1 MVGIILASHGN
12 FASGIKQSGEMIFGD
27 QEQFAAVTFQPSE
40 GPEDLRQHLEEAIQ
54 AVGGPDSEILFL
66 VDLWGGSP
74 FNQANILFEE
84 HPDNFAIVAG
94 LNLPMLLEALGQR
107 MMADRAHEVAKNIL
121 AAGRDGVKVR
131 PEDLEAAPAK
141 AETAAASDD
150 DNQAQMTSDG
160 QLPKG
165 TKLGDGKIKYVLARI
180 DTRLLHGQVSTNWA
194 KYVNPNRII
203 VVSDSVSKDTMRKT
217 LIKQAA
223 PAGMH
228 ANVIPVAKLAE
239 IDQDPRFGATKALL
253 LFETPQ
259 DVLQALEAGVK
270 LPDIN
275 VGSMAHSQGK
285 TMLTNAVSID
295 ANDVKDFETMMN
307 DYDMNFYVQKV
318 PADKSQDLKKLLAE
332 QDKA

>member
-27 QEQFAAVTFQPSE
+27 QKQFTAVTFQPSE
-40 GPEDLRQHLEEAIQ
+40 GPEDLRKHLEEAIDI
-54 AVGGPDSEILFL
+54 VGGPDSEILFL

-84 HPDNFAIVAG
+84 HPENFAIVAG

-107 MMADRAHEVAKNIL
+107 MMAETAHDVAKAIL
-121 AAGRDGVKVR
+121 TQGRDGVKVR
-131 PEDLEAAPAK
+131 PEDLEPK
-141 AETAAASDD
+141 EEAASDSGAHD
-150 DNQAQMTSDG
+150 DAAQQKVAKDG
-160 QLPKG
+160 RLPEG
-165 TKLGDGKIKYVLARI
+165 TVLGDGKIKYALARI

-203 VVSDSVSKDTMRKT
+203 VVSDSVSKDKMRKT
-217 LIKQAA
+217 LIQQAA

-228 ANVIPVAKLAE
+228 ANVIPVKKLAE
-239 IDQDPRFGATKALL
+239 IDKDPRFGSTKALL

-259 DVLQALEAGVK
+259 DVLEALEAGVK
-270 LPDIN
+270 LPAIN

-295 ANDVKDFETMMN
+295 DQDVKDFHTMMD
-307 DYDMNFYVQKV
+307 DYDMDFYVQKV
-318 PADKSQDLKKLLAE
+318 PADKSQDLKKLLDEEA
-332 QDKA
+332 KA